1 MTDSSL
7 TEAAILAEPVL
18 PARAQRHDRRAWRG
32 VLYALPIA
40 LLTLI
45 PLAVVLASFLDPQ
58 PEIWSHLA
66 HYVLPG
72 VLRNTAILMVG
83 VTVGVLLLGVP
94 LAWLTAVCEFPGRRF
109 FAWALMLPLAMPAYV
124 LAFVQIGLLDFT
136 GPVQTWLREV
146 LGDSSGFPNIRG
158 TGGVVLVLSLAFYP
172 YVYLLARNA
181 FATQGKRAL
190 EAAQMLGV
198 SRRAAFFRVAIP
210 MARPW
215 IIAGVTLAL
224 METLADFG
232 AVSIF
237 NFDTFTTAIYKAW
250 FALFN
255 LPAASQ
261 LASLLVLFVLVLAVI
276 EQRVRGARHYHVR
289 SGHAERIVLI
299 GATRW
304 WASIWCLL
312 VLLVAFVIPLIQLLL
327 WVQGVWA
334 DDFDDRYPA
343 FIGRS
348 ILLAAMAA
356 ALLGCLALVLAYARR
371 RYQGRTTQWLTRLAI
386 LGYAV
391 PGTVL
396 AVGVFIPV
404 AWLDNILLAALQPLG
419 FEGFQVL
426 KGTVAVMLLALAARF
441 MAVAFQPVDTAMQR
455 ITRNQEEA
463 ARSLGLN
470 SRQALLRLHLP
481 LLRGGLFTA
490 LLMVFVDV
498 MKEMPI
504 TLMTRAFG
512 WDTLAVRVF
521 EMTSEGMWDR
531 AALPSLFI
539 VLAGLLPVFL
549 LIRHSE
555 RH

>member
-1 MTDSSL
+1 MSESTLS
-7 TEAAILAEPVL
+7 EAALIAAPPLLRAE
-18 PARAQRHDRRAWRG
+18 RHDRRAWRG

-45 PLAVVLASFLDPQ
+45 PLAVVLVSFLDPQ
-58 PEIWSHLA
+58 PEIWAHLGQ
-66 HYVLPG
+66 YVLPS
-72 VLRNTAILMVG
+72 VLKNTAILLVG
-83 VTVGVLLLGVP
+83 VTMGVLLLGVP

-109 FAWALMLPLAMPAYV
+109 FDWALMLPLAMPAYV

-136 GPVQTWLREV
+136 GPVQTWLRDTW
-146 LGDSSGFPNIRG
+146 GDSSWFPNIRG
-158 TGGVVLVLSLAFYP
+158 TGGVLLVLSLAFYP

-181 FATQGKRAL
+181 FATQGRRAL

-261 LASLLVLFVLVLAVI
+261 LASLLVLFVLVLAVV
-276 EQRVRGARHYHVR
+276 EQRVRGARHYHVK
-289 SGHAERIVLI
+289 SSHAERIRLA
-299 GATRW
+299 GAARW
-304 WASIWCLL
+304 GAMLWCAL
-312 VLLVAFVIPLIQLLL
+312 VLAVAFIIPLIQLLL
-327 WVQGVWA
+327 WVKGVWV

-348 ILLAAMAA
+348 VALAAMAA
-356 ALLGCLALVLAYARR
+356 VLLAALALALAYARR
-371 RYQGRTTQWLTRLAI
+371 RYQGRATQWLVRLAI

-404 AWLDNILLAALQPLG
+404 AWLDNLLLAALQPLG

-463 ARSLGLN
+463 ARSLGL
-470 SRQALLRLHLP
+470 SSGQVLRRLHLP

-490 LLMVFVDV
+490 MLMVFVDV

-549 LIRHSE
+549 LIRHSD